1 MPRRR
6 LAEEPPRVN
15 DVTVLG
21 DGQAV
26 EDVPC
31 EHAFVTSQG
40 SPGGR
45 FSRAIKQ
52 RNLWGAEM
60 ALREMRQ
67 PSLLLLLDYLE
78 LLAELKPEKLP
89 LAAMRWHGRLEL
101 EASSSG
107 LTLSDSQ
114 LALAALASFCAGD
127 RDALALVRRLLRRA
141 QPLLIPR
148 AE

>member
-1 MPRRR
+1 LIVVMWGSSFAP
-6 LAEEPPRVN
+6 A
-15 DVTVLG
+15 
-21 DGQAV
+21 
-26 EDVPC
+26 C

-40 SPGGR
+40 TPGGR

-89 LAAMRWHGRLEL
+89 LAAMRWHGRLQL
-101 EASSSG
+101 EASPSA
-107 LTLSDSQ
+107 LTLADSQ
-114 LALAALASFCAGD
+114 LALAALSSLCSGD
-127 RDALALVRRLLRRA
+127 REALVLLRRLLRRA
-141 QPLLIPR
+141 QPLLVPP